1 LCGGFAFAQKP
12 NEHAVNPTY
21 SNGLAMYYKRC
32 NDHYTG
38 AGKPARTEEQDMD
51 NEYTTA
57 AKNMIDQAVEDRDNG
72 VITLAEF
79 YRTCAAAV
87 TILQAKS
94 APSMTEAG
102 A

>member
-1 LCGGFAFAQKP
+1 
-12 NEHAVNPTY
+12 
-21 SNGLAMYYKRC
+21 MYYKRC
-32 NDHYTG
+32 NDHYIG

-57 AKNMIDQAVEDRDNG
+57 AKNIIDQAVEDRDNG

-79 YRTCAAAV
+79 YKICAAAV
-87 TILQAKS
+87 TIFQTKV
-94 APSMTEAG
+94 G

>member
-1 LCGGFAFAQKP
+1 MHSPVLNGGQFTPSIHSVVSCTLLIVIF
-12 NEHAVNPTY
+12 
-21 SNGLAMYYKRC
+21 M
-32 NDHYTG
+32 
-38 AGKPARTEEQDMD
+38 QDMD

-79 YRTCAAAV
+79 YKICTAAV
-87 TILQAKS
+87 TIFQTKV
-94 APSMTEAG
+94 G